1 MRRPYEQFLSRA
13 VDLAENGLFST
24 SPNPH
29 VGCLI
34 RRNGRTIAEGWHK
47 RTGLAHAEA
56 MALQQLQKNGKNA
69 AGAEVFINL
78 EPCSH
83 HGLTPP
89 CVSALVAAKPA
100 RVIVAMPDPNPQVTG
115 KSLHILRQAGVLVS
129 MTSPKSAVFL
139 RALELNIGFMSR
151 HIRRRPWLRLK
162 IAATLDG
169 KTALA
174 DGQSRWISNEASRLD
189 AHRLRARSCAILT
202 GIGTVLQ
209 DNPALTV
216 RHVATFRQ
224 PLRILADS
232 KLKARADM
240 KIFADNNVLI
250 ATAQSEKDAKKR
262 FPDAA
267 VLTLPNNE
275 KKVDFELLM
284 KALAD
289 KGINEVTAEAG
300 RKINGALL
308 AAGLVDEIVLY
319 VAARVFGDTGLD
331 MLVSPSPS
339 SPADARHFELHDV
352 SRLPADNLKIVYRA
366 PAALSEILKYIKE
379 RSD

>member
-1 MRRPYEQFLSRA
+1 
-13 VDLAENGLFST
+13 
-24 SPNPH
+24 
-29 VGCLI
+29 
-34 RRNGRTIAEGWHK
+34 
-47 RTGLAHAEA
+47 

-289 KGINEVTAEAG
+289 KGLMKSP
-300 RKINGALL
+300 RK
-308 AAGLVDEIVLY
+308 
-319 VAARVFGDTGLD
+319 
-331 MLVSPSPS
+331 P
-339 SPADARHFELHDV
+339 DA
-352 SRLPADNLKIVYRA
+352 K
-366 PAALSEILKYIKE
+366 
-379 RSD
+379 

>member
-1 MRRPYEQFLSRA
+1 M
-13 VDLAENGLFST
+13 
-24 SPNPH
+24 
-29 VGCLI
+29 
-34 RRNGRTIAEGWHK
+34 
-47 RTGLAHAEA
+47 
-56 MALQQLQKNGKNA
+56 
-69 AGAEVFINL
+69 
-78 EPCSH
+78 
-83 HGLTPP
+83 
-89 CVSALVAAKPA
+89 
-100 RVIVAMPDPNPQVTG
+100 
-115 KSLHILRQAGVLVS
+115 
-129 MTSPKSAVFL
+129 
-139 RALELNIGFMSR
+139 
-151 HIRRRPWLRLK
+151 
-162 IAATLDG
+162 
-169 KTALA
+169 
-174 DGQSRWISNEASRLD
+174 
-189 AHRLRARSCAILT
+189 
-202 GIGTVLQ
+202 
-209 DNPALTV
+209 TV